1 MELKI
6 KKLHPA
12 AVTPSFA
19 HDDDAG
25 MDIFAAE
32 EVTIKPGERVQVSTG
47 IAMAFPAEYVG
58 LVWDKGGVSHK
69 RGIKTL
75 GGVIDAGFRG
85 EVMIGLV
92 NLGSESQTFAV
103 GDKLAQ
109 ILIQKI
115 ERPEV
120 TLVDELDETARGNGA
135 FGSTGV

>member
-1 MELKI
+1 MELRI

-12 AVTPSFA
+12 ATTPSFA

-32 EVTIKPGERVQVSTG
+32 EVTIEPGARVQVRTG
-47 IAMAFPAEYVG
+47 IAMAIPVGYVG
-58 LVWDKGGVSHK
+58 LIWDKSGISHK
-69 RGIKTL
+69 RGIKVL
-75 GGVIDAGFRG
+75 GGVVDAGYRG
-85 EVMIGLV
+85 EILIGLI
-92 NLGSESQTFAV
+92 NLSSEPQTFAV

-109 ILIQKI
+109 ILIQEI

-120 TLVDELDETARGNGA
+120 TLVDELDETARGSGA